1 MYTDQYTRYMSE
13 SAEPHPAAEK
23 DTKQARLEHPSGVL
37 HLFQHESVP
46 LLLDAVL
53 TLPPGREFNKTEFA
67 DHAGVTRQT
76 VSNYVDLLVETTV
89 LEKVP
94 NTSPRRYRVAKS
106 DVVRELFEL
115 NSALNAAGSPPES
128 SE

>member
-1 MYTDQYTRYMSE
+1 MEIVMRASRYTKRMSE
-13 SAEPHPAAEK
+13 STPEHPAEEK
-23 DTKQARLEHPSGVL
+23 DTKEARLENPTGVL

-53 TLPPGREFNKTEFA
+53 TLPPGREFNKTELA

-76 VSNYVDLLVETTV
+76 VSNYIDLLLETDVVE
-89 LEKVP
+89 EVP

-106 DVVRELFEL
+106 DVVEELFEL
-115 NSALNAAGSPPES
+115 NSALNAAGE
-128 SE
+128 